1 MLYTADAL
9 SRAPM
14 ETPSNTESEV
24 EIETIMELCI
34 SQLPAGSHRLQE
46 YAKAQEQDY
55 TLSKVLKYCQTE
67 WPKKSNIDIDVMPYW
82 KERANL
88 TIGGKLLL
96 YGRRIVV
103 PKVLQRETLHKI
115 HYGHQGIVRCR
126 LRAAESV
133 WWPGLPEQIKT
144 MIQQCPEC
152 LKEATVSREPL
163 ISTQLPARPWKR
175 VASDLFQLDGK
186 NYLLVV
192 DYYSRYP
199 EIIQL
204 TSTTS
209 TSIIQAL
216 KVIFA
221 SHGIPEEFISDNGPQ
236 YISQEFTNFSK
247 EYEMIHKT
255 SSPHYPRGNGLAER
269 TVRTMKQLLKKSKD
283 PYLALLE
290 YRNTPMSWCQMS
302 PAQLLMGRRLRT
314 LLPQTDDSLIPE
326 CHDMNEFRKKD
337 REYKKKQKE
346 DYDRRYRTTPLPVL
360 PENANVWISVDK
372 QLKPGQVI
380 SQADTPQLYLV
391 ETPDNGHYRRNRQQL
406 RRRISEN
413 NEDLPTG
420 SSSNRVIMTRT
431 QTGSIIRPPDRL
443 DPSF

>member
-1 MLYTADAL
+1 
-9 SRAPM
+9 
-14 ETPSNTESEV
+14 
-24 EIETIMELCI
+24 
-34 SQLPAGSHRLQE
+34 
-46 YAKAQEQDY
+46 
-55 TLSKVLKYCQTE
+55 
-67 WPKKSNIDIDVMPYW
+67 MPYW
-82 KERANL
+82 KERANS

-103 PKVLQRETLHKI
+103 SKVLQRETLHKI

-152 LKEATVSREPL
+152 LRTINIDTTPSPSMEKGS
-163 ISTQLPARPWKR
+163 I
-175 VASDLFQLDGK
+175 QLDGK

-192 DYYSRYP
+192 DNYSRYP

-209 TSIIQAL
+209 ASIIQAL

-221 SHGIPEEFISDNGPQ
+221 SHGIPEEFISNNGPQ
-236 YISQEFTNFSK
+236 YISQEFSNFSK
-247 EYEMIHKT
+247 EYDMIHQI

-269 TVRTMKQLLKKSKD
+269 TVCTMKQLLKKSKD
-283 PYLALLE
+283 HYLALLE

-314 LLPQTDDSLIPE
+314 LLPQTDDSLIAE

-337 REYKKKQKE
+337 REYKKKQMIDAIE
-346 DYDRRYRTTPLPVL
+346 LH
-360 PENANVWISVDK
+360 
-372 QLKPGQVI
+372 
-380 SQADTPQLYLV
+380 LY
-391 ETPDNGHYRRNRQQL
+391 PFYQKMQMCG
-406 RRRISEN
+406 
-413 NEDLPTG
+413 
-420 SSSNRVIMTRT
+420 
-431 QTGSIIRPPDRL
+431 
-443 DPSF
+443 F